1 MDDAG
6 LDNAPAYVPQAP
18 PSYGKPPPGLRRRM
32 YDVIFEADTPA
43 GRRFDILLVGA
54 ILLSIL
60 VVVLDSVPELERAWG
75 PVLNGLEWGFTLL
88 FTVEYAARLLC
99 VRRPWRY
106 ATGFFGVIDL
116 LSVLPTYFSL
126 LVPGS
131 AMLLDIRILRLL
143 RVFRIFKLTLY
154 IEEYTRLG
162 EALAASRR
170 KILVFLSVVLMV
182 IVIMGTVM
190 YVIEG
195 PANGFTSI
203 PTAMYWATVT
213 LTTVGYGDIAPKTGA
228 GKAIASFM
236 MLLGWGILAVPTGI
250 VTAEMTVRHRDRNDR
265 RGTLR
270 TTARALARAGG
281 RAPSHA
287 QASAPASA
295 PDPEPDPA
303 PAREVRSCGACA
315 SGGHGAD
322 AAYCKDCGSKLAP

>member
-1 MDDAG
+1 MSDAG
-6 LDNAPAYVPQAP
+6 RDSERPYVSQVPA
-18 PSYGKPPPGLRRRM
+18 SYGKPAHGLRRRM

-43 GRRFDILLVGA
+43 GRRFDILLVIA

-60 VVVLDSVPELERAWG
+60 VVVLDSVPGLQRHWG
-75 PVLNGLEWGFTLL
+75 PLLAAGEWGFTLL
-88 FTVEYAARLLC
+88 FTVEYLARLTA

-106 ATGFFGVIDL
+106 ASGFFGVIDL

-131 AMLLDIRILRLL
+131 ALLLDIRILRLL

-170 KILVFLSVVLMV
+170 KILVFLSVMLMA
-182 IVIMGTVM
+182 IVIMGTLM

-213 LTTVGYGDIAPKTGA
+213 MTTVGYGDIAPKTGL

-236 MLLGWGILAVPTGI
+236 MLLGWGVLAVPTAI
-250 VTAEMTVRHRDRNDR
+250 VTAEMSVRRNDR
-265 RGTLR
+265 RGAER
-270 TTARALARAGG
+270 EPAAG
-281 RAPSHA
+281 PV
-287 QASAPASA
+287 
-295 PDPEPDPA
+295 PA
-303 PAREVRSCGACA
+303 PAA
-315 SGGHGAD
+315 AD
-322 AAYCKDCGSKLAP
+322 ARACPACRSSGHEADARYCKDCGGTL